1 LTPAI
6 EEAYKD
12 LGYPDTEFGNTLKK
26 AVMELLKVP
35 VVEENIKL
43 QKKVVTYM
51 LANPEFENL
60 SAAQK
65 HLLRMG
71 PDNMRLI
78 QGKLRTMALS
88 LGFLE

>member
-1 LTPAI
+1 
-6 EEAYKD
+6 
-12 LGYPDTEFGNTLKK
+12 
-26 AVMELLKVP
+26 MELLKVP
-35 VVEENIKL
+35 VVEENNKL
-43 QKKVVTYM
+43 HKKVVTYM
-51 LANPEFENL
+51 LANSEFENL

-78 QGKLRTMALS
+78 QGNLRTMALS